1 MSRIRKCTTA
11 TGVVAGAAAGLFAIA
26 LASSATASADTAAPV
41 IPGLG
46 GVIERVLNAPGTI
59 PQQLLQ
65 TTSALTG
72 AATPQPSYPS
82 YPASGLGANGYLP
95 QMPMTAQPAAP
106 ASTSP
111 LTGNLSS
118 VLPFPI
124 PNLVGTPA
132 PAPTPAATLPGA
144 LFPAAPTVQ
153 TVPSAPVVTVPLM
166 SGLP

>member
-1 MSRIRKCTTA
+1 MSRIRKCTTV
-11 TGVVAGAAAGLFAIA
+11 TGVVAGAAAGLFITA
-26 LASSATASADTAAPV
+26 LASSATASADTATPV

-72 AATPQPSYPS
+72 VGAPQPA
-82 YPASGLGANGYLP
+82 YPAPGLTPNGYLP

-106 ASTSP
+106 AGSSA
-111 LTGNLSS
+111 LSS

-124 PNLVGTPA
+124 PNLGGTPA
-132 PAPTPAATLPGA
+132 PAPAPMATLPGA
-144 LFPAAPTVQ
+144 LFPSAPTVQ
-153 TVPSAPVVTVPLM
+153 TVPVTPSAPVTMPLL
-166 SGLP
+166 SALP